1 MTTRHTLPLA
11 LDRTLVLFVGLGVG
25 AVVGASLI
33 GGAAPDQ
40 AHAGTPQPVA
50 AASVAQPAAAELAAE
65 VGPRLLRTAAADD
78 TIHVGV
84 FGDSFGDGIWA
95 GLYHQLASEGIEVH
109 KLSRQATGFT
119 RYRTTDLLEDTRR
132 RLSQRPVDVAILSF
146 GANDIQGIYLD
157 GRGAPFMSERWRR
170 IVTDRASALVALL
183 REHGAQIYWVGLPT
197 MRDPAF
203 DAEIRQ
209 INAFYAPLM
218 GSLGIPFVETARMTA
233 DESGRYAP
241 YLPDP
246 RTGRRFMARANDG
259 VHMTIPG
266 YVHLT
271 NGLSR
276 DIERAI
282 AEARAR
288 GRTSLVRTAAGAGG
302 HPAAR

>member
-1 MTTRHTLPLA
+1 
-11 LDRTLVLFVGLGVG
+11 
-25 AVVGASLI
+25 
-33 GGAAPDQ
+33 
-40 AHAGTPQPVA
+40 
-50 AASVAQPAAAELAAE
+50 
-65 VGPRLLRTAAADD
+65 
-78 TIHVGV
+78 V

-95 GLYHQLASEGIEVH
+95 GLYHQLASSEGIEVH

-132 RLSQRPVDVAILSF
+132 RLAQRPVDVAILSF

-157 GRGAPFMSERWRR
+157 GRGAPFMSERWRG
-170 IVTDRASALVALL
+170 IVSERAGAVVALL
-183 REHGAQIYWVGLPT
+183 RQHGAAIYWVGLPT

-218 GSLGIPFVETARMTA
+218 RSLGVPVIETARMTA
-233 DESGRYAP
+233 DASGRYAP
-241 YLPDP
+241 YLTDP

-271 NGLSR
+271 RALSR
-276 DIERAI
+276 DIERVI

-288 GRTSLVRTAAGAGG
+288 GGSAPAGTAEGAGG
-302 HPAAR
+302 GRRAA